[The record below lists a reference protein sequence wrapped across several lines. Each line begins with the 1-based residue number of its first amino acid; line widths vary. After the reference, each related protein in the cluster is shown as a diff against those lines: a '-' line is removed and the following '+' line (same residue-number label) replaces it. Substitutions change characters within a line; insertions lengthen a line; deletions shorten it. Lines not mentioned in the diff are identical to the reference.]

1 MAKKDEKKPVQ
12 IHFRLSQKEYDSIK
26 HNSLKAGL
34 TISEYARRALV
45 GEKIVS
51 APPADFSELIREIK
65 RVGSNLNQLV
75 RKLNA
80 LGIVHDLELK
90 RCVTDISKTIDML
103 YQTFRPGKGEN

>member
-1 MAKKDEKKPVQ
+1 MTKTIEEKTVQ
-12 IHFRLSQKEYDSIK
+12 IHFRLTQKEYDSIK
-26 HNSLKAGL
+26 RNSQKAGL
-34 TISEYARRALV
+34 SISEYARRSLA

-51 APPADFSELIREIK
+51 APPAEFGELIREIK